1 LREIRRGKQRIAM
14 WNNPS
19 WDEKLI
25 RHHHIPEPELPE
37 DILFDLL
44 RRKPM
49 LAKLIDKFDLEI
61 EQ

>member
-1 LREIRRGKQRIAM
+1 M